1 MKYVAL
7 IVAAIVALLYG
18 IWQYSK
24 SPTQQLFGE
33 IVPRVET
40 SRKVVALTFDDGPVT
55 KTAPEIL
62 AALGGVKATFFVCG
76 AHMQESPDVVPK
88 LIAAGHEIGNHT
100 FHHDRLVLKSPS
112 HIRSEIE
119 STDALIRAAGWPGPI
134 HFRAP
139 HCKKL
144 VALPWYL
151 MRHRRTHITWD
162 VEPES
167 NPKIDHHT
175 DRIVADVLSRTRPG
189 SIILLH
195 PWYSGREQ
203 TRAAIAPIIAGL
215 RRRGF
220 DFITVDELLRLRR

>member
-1 MKYVAL
+1 
-7 IVAAIVALLYG
+7 
-18 IWQYSK
+18 
-24 SPTQQLFGE
+24 E
-33 IVPRVET
+33 N
-40 SRKVVALTFDDGPVT
+40 
-55 KTAPEIL
+55 
-62 AALGGVKATFFVCG
+62 
-76 AHMQESPDVVPK
+76 PDVIPK

-119 STDALIRAAGWPGPI
+119 STEALIRAAGWGGPI
-134 HFRAP
+134 YFRAP
-139 HCKKL
+139 HYKKL